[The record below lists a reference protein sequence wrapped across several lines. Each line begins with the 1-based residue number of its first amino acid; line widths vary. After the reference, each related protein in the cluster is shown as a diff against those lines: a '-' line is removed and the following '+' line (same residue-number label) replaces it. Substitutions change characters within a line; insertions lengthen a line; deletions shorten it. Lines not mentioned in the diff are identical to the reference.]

1 MNSLNDTKNNNNL
14 YININKI
21 VDFIYSENF
30 HDILIKEK
38 TRFIKN
44 IENKIL
50 EILKCQYKNNES
62 EYKKELLLFE
72 KEKKSIKS
80 RYDKDFLM
88 LNDEYIKFKKF
99 PNKVQYLKRYRRH
112 CINLGQTPL
121 HKCASNKYGKFIE
134 IDYNNNKNKTPRK
147 KGESNQTSYVI
158 CSECSFCYNSS
169 FIKMFCSCCRTEYYS
184 SKLEENENENILPA
198 TWREYHCKTIIVN
211 EMMKCVKCENIL
223 YINIVNKKLV
233 CLNKKCNFSSDSQSI
248 IWKCKICQKDFNSLA
263 KIFNP
268 LENKLLQKA
277 VFKSLLYKEICIP
290 QKIYCCCLINKK
302 VKYFHNKNC
311 KGELYKGVIQNKP
324 IIVCEKCHAVNFY
337 EKFIWICPICG
348 IKFLYQGS
356 KYKKE
361 SESNKNLTTTNYLK
375 ENLKNHKALY
385 SLEKYYSESKNKYA
399 LNYNGNEEENIY
411 SNNNNNYNE
420 NNNENNNDNNNND
433 NNLYNDNNNHQQNF
447 STNIRLFTNETGD
460 TTNNN
465 FDYKKNTFDSV
476 KRREDILKNTIYTN
490 NIIPKYKYLKKN
502 KKIKYKTLYEI
513 LEEREKHKNN
523 ESLLDLK
530 NNNLKENRLSD
541 INIKKKEKMDI
552 RTNTS
557 VKKNKNKN
565 KNILIQNYFILSD
578 YRNFNLN
585 NYINKKQT
593 ITNKDKNNNIINISG
608 SDELLDKYNENKDN
622 EEKSIKIN
630 LKQKLSG
637 DLYGY
642 SNSFLVNSIQND
654 KNNNMITS
662 NYKDKLALKF
672 NMNYNNLTIEEK
684 TEKNKSH
691 NKNNFVPHRRNID
704 NELKE
709 SNNTLQKVNRY
720 NISLKKQLKDEIV
733 KNTSTEKSNK
743 YINQYYNL
751 SKERIIK
758 SNEKQYSDENK
769 ENNSDNELKNN
780 KKYKSSRVK
789 QNQFFKKIYLNRVKN
804 NLNLINNKESN
815 IIKEE
820 SNSNIE
826 KEKAEIGICPFG
838 DIEDTFV
845 TKEEFMKITNNCKIP
860 SFSEKNIT
868 YLEPIGQGSYGVIYL
883 VEEKSSRK
891 QYALKRVLC
900 NDIEQILKHKKEF
913 ELSYSLNHP
922 SLIKIYNILF
932 KYLDMTT
939 YILLV
944 LMEKAETDWN
954 TEITKRNK
962 EKKYYTEEELINIMK
977 QLVSVLLYFQK
988 NNVGHRDVKPQNILI
1003 CSNNKFKITDL
1014 GEAKNTNSNNK
1025 LATLKGSH
1033 YFMSPNLFLA
1043 FKNNGNHQKVKH
1055 NIFKSDVFS
1064 LGYCFLYAMCL
1075 DLKIIKCIRE
1085 EISMNNIMSIIK
1097 KFGLQNKYS
1106 DKFMNIVYKMIQI
1119 DENKR
1124 YDFVELNLELNK
1136 NFP

>member
-1 MNSLNDTKNNNNL
+1 M
-14 YININKI
+14 
-21 VDFIYSENF
+21 
-30 HDILIKEK
+30 
-38 TRFIKN
+38 
-44 IENKIL
+44 
-50 EILKCQYKNNES
+50 
-62 EYKKELLLFE
+62 
-72 KEKKSIKS
+72 
-80 RYDKDFLM
+80 
-88 LNDEYIKFKKF
+88 
-99 PNKVQYLKRYRRH
+99 
-112 CINLGQTPL
+112 
-121 HKCASNKYGKFIE
+121 
-134 IDYNNNKNKTPRK
+134 
-147 KGESNQTSYVI
+147 
-158 CSECSFCYNSS
+158 
-169 FIKMFCSCCRTEYYS
+169 
-184 SKLEENENENILPA
+184 
-198 TWREYHCKTIIVN
+198 
-211 EMMKCVKCENIL
+211 
-223 YINIVNKKLV
+223 
-233 CLNKKCNFSSDSQSI
+233 
-248 IWKCKICQKDFNSLA
+248 
-263 KIFNP
+263 
-268 LENKLLQKA
+268 
-277 VFKSLLYKEICIP
+277 
-290 QKIYCCCLINKK
+290 
-302 VKYFHNKNC
+302 
-311 KGELYKGVIQNKP
+311 
-324 IIVCEKCHAVNFY
+324 
-337 EKFIWICPICG
+337 
-348 IKFLYQGS
+348 
-356 KYKKE
+356 
-361 SESNKNLTTTNYLK
+361 
-375 ENLKNHKALY
+375 
-385 SLEKYYSESKNKYA
+385 
-399 LNYNGNEEENIY
+399 
-411 SNNNNNYNE
+411 
-420 NNNENNNDNNNND
+420 
-433 NNLYNDNNNHQQNF
+433 
-447 STNIRLFTNETGD
+447 
-460 TTNNN
+460 
-465 FDYKKNTFDSV
+465 
-476 KRREDILKNTIYTN
+476 
-490 NIIPKYKYLKKN
+490 
-502 KKIKYKTLYEI
+502 
-513 LEEREKHKNN
+513 
-523 ESLLDLK
+523 
-530 NNNLKENRLSD
+530 
-541 INIKKKEKMDI
+541 
-552 RTNTS
+552 
-557 VKKNKNKN
+557 KKNKNKN

-585 NYINKKQT
+585 NYINQKQA
-593 ITNKDKNNNIINISG
+593 INNKDMNNNIINISG

-672 NMNYNNLTIEEK
+672 NMNYNNLTIDEK
-684 TEKNKSH
+684 NKKNKSH

-709 SNNTLQKVNRY
+709 SNNTLQKVNRH
-720 NISLKKQLKDEIV
+720 NISLKKQIKNEIV

-743 YINQYYNL
+743 YIKQYYNI
-751 SKERIIK
+751 SKERIKK
-758 SNEKQYSDENK
+758 SIEKQLDDESK

-780 KKYKSSRVK
+780 KIYKSSRTK
-789 QNQFFKKIYLNRVKN
+789 QNQFFKKIYLNRIKN

-826 KEKAEIGICPFG
+826 KEKTEIGICPFD

-845 TKEEFMKITNNCKIP
+845 TKEEFMKISNKCKIP
-860 SFSEKNIT
+860 SFNEKNIT

-900 NDIEQILKHKKEF
+900 NDIEQILKHKNEF

-922 SLIKIYNILF
+922 NLIKIYNVLF

-939 YILLV
+939 YILIV

-962 EKKYYTEEELINIMK
+962 EKKYYNEEELINIMK

-1014 GEAKNTNSNNK
+1014 GEAKNTNNNNK

-1043 FKNNGNHQKVKH
+1043 FKNNGNRQKVKH

-1085 EISMNNIMSIIK
+1085 EISMNNIISIIK
-1097 KFGLQNKYS
+1097 RFGLQDKYS

-1124 YDFVELNLELNK
+1124 YDFLELNLEMNK
-1136 NFP
+1136 NYP